1 MKNIFLVTGVILSS
15 FTLISCGGSENKTVE
30 TDTPKENFIASLSST
45 SWERNCVPVYN
56 DSTVA
61 AYNNNTLTINS
72 SLQSTSIVE
81 LFDATDTACDSI
93 ISSLTYTSQLEVL
106 DATISEESIEAFG
119 LDSVPIEIPDN
130 VEIQS
135 SYTLIYIDSERLY
148 FGQNSGSNLG
158 ETPETRHSSISLDEY
173 FSKIVN

>member
-15 FTLISCGGSENKTVE
+15 FTLISCGGSEDSVLD
-30 TDTPKENFIASLSST
+30 TDSSKEDFIASLSST
-45 SWERNCVPVYN
+45 SWERKCVPVYN

-61 AYNNNTLTINS
+61 AYNNNTLTINY

-81 LFDATDTACDSI
+81 LFDVTDTTCDSI
-93 ISSLTYTSQLEVL
+93 VSNVTFTSQIEVL
-106 DATISEESIEAFG
+106 DTIVSEESIEAYG
-119 LDSVPIEIPDN
+119 VDSVPIDSPDN

-135 SYTLIYIDSERLY
+135 TYTLIYIDSERLY

-158 ETPETRHSSISLDEY
+158 ETSETRHSSISLDEY
-173 FSKIVN
+173 FSKVVK